1 MLLPVKRF
9 ALAMI
14 AGAHHSFP
22 ALIGETT
29 LRSNFEGVG
38 VEQSDGV
45 TTFTIEAPPLN
56 LLSRPIIMSLIA
68 AFGEAAG
75 DAATRCIVLKGS
87 GTRAFSAGAKLDS
100 AKASEGGGEGRE
112 LGRSLIQAVEKSPK
126 PVIAAIRGWCI
137 GGGFALAQ
145 ACDVR
150 LASEDATFRT
160 GDAYI
165 GVIPSWGISLTR
177 LAHFI
182 GRNHTLDLLILG
194 EDVKADEAK
203 AMGLLTK
210 VFPAKEFDLRCD
222 ELARRVAGGS
232 PLVFAAIKE
241 GVCAQYYKSP
251 EAAVAVE
258 TRWAERMEGTFD
270 MREGI
275 AALMERRKPMF
286 RGE

>member
-1 MLLPVKRF
+1 MRSAYEGISV
-9 ALAMI
+9 
-14 AGAHHSFP
+14 
-22 ALIGETT
+22 ET
-29 LRSNFEGVG
+29 SNGV
-38 VEQSDGV
+38 S
-45 TTFTIEAPPLN
+45 TITIDSPPLN
-56 LLSRPIIMSLIA
+56 LLSRETITSLVS
-68 AFGEAAG
+68 AFEKLSR
-75 DAATRCIVLKGS
+75 DPQTRCIVLRGA
-87 GTRAFSAGAKLDS
+87 GTRAFSAGAKLDP
-100 AKASEGGGEGRE
+100 ARASEGGEEARE

-150 LASEDATFRT
+150 LASETAIFRT

-203 AMGLLTK
+203 NMGLVSK
-210 VFPAKEFDLRCD
+210 VFAESEFDAGCAAVA
-222 ELARRVAGGS
+222 ERVAGGS
-232 PLVFAAIKE
+232 PLVFQAIKE
-241 GVCAQYYKSP
+241 GVLAQYYKSP

-258 TRWAERMEGTFD
+258 TGWAERMEGTHD

-275 AALMERRKPMF
+275 AALKERRKPKF